1 MFSYSSL
8 SFSLTVS
15 HAYTWPFLNRS
26 HRLAFGDRLPE
37 ARIGGMELKFLRV
50 PGIPRWSPRGEGSP
64 RAQCQ
69 LQSTTKLLAQRGQLV
84 QQFGGGVWGKGGQP
98 LPSPQTAHLTQR
110 ILSELLAGRGPQRLF
125 YREGLC
131 TEYKSSSLTGLQ
143 HKLAPV
149 TEKVIQNEGPTGPAA
164 SVQAS

>member
-1 MFSYSSL
+1 MVGWCFHIH
-8 SFSLTVS
+8 FSLFHLLSVS
-15 HAYTWPFLNRS
+15 HAHTWPLLNRS
-26 HRLAFGDRLPE
+26 HRLAFGNRLPE
-37 ARIGGMELKFLRV
+37 ARAGGMELKFLRV
-50 PGIPRWSPRGEGSP
+50 PGIPRWSPCGEGSP

-69 LQSTTKLLAQRGQLV
+69 HHQVAGPERPVGGS
-84 QQFGGGVWGKGGQP
+84 GGGVWGKGRQP

-125 YREGLC
+125 YPEGLC

-149 TEKVIQNEGPTGPAA
+149 TKKVI
-164 SVQAS
+164 

>member
-1 MFSYSSL
+1 
-8 SFSLTVS
+8 
-15 HAYTWPFLNRS
+15 
-26 HRLAFGDRLPE
+26 
-37 ARIGGMELKFLRV
+37 MELKFLRV

-164 SVQAS
+164 SVQASQWETPRSPAGSPTKGGLQHPSSEVEPFHSGMLREIA